1 MRTLQ
6 DLVQHKWY
14 ANARLLAAVRQAPA
28 AAQDKQVR
36 ELLHHIL
43 LANRFWLK
51 LSLGAP
57 FSLESE
63 SQVPESLD
71 ALVTQYKETYAEEA
85 AWVKHLTED
94 ELERQL
100 QASYFKGHSFSVE
113 EGIVQIC
120 MHSHGH
126 RAQVA
131 IRLRELGGTPPG
143 LDYVMWLKDDR
154 PPVTWPQ
161 ASGRG

>member
-14 ANARLLAAVRQAPA
+14 ANARLLAAVQQAPVA
-28 AAQDKQVR
+28 AEDKQVG

-51 LSLGAP
+51 LSQGVP

-71 ALVTQYKETYAEEA
+71 ALVTQYKETYAVEA
-85 AWVKHLTED
+85 TWVKQLTD
-94 ELERQL
+94 AELERQL
-100 QASYFKGHSFSVE
+100 QASYFKGHTFSVE

-120 MHSHGH
+120 LHSHGH

-131 IRLRELGGTPPG
+131 IRLRELGGTPPS
-143 LDYVMWLKDDR
+143 LDFVIWLKDDR
-154 PPVTWPQ
+154 PPVVWPEPTDQ
-161 ASGRG
+161 A

>member
-14 ANARLLAAVRQAPA
+14 ANARLLTAVRQAPA
-28 AAQDKQVR
+28 AVQDKQLR

-51 LSLGAP
+51 LSQGVP
-57 FSLESE
+57 FSPESE
-63 SQVPESLD
+63 WQVPESLD

-85 AWVKHLTED
+85 AWVMQLTD
-94 ELERQL
+94 LELERQL
-100 QASYFKGHSFSVE
+100 QASYFKGHTFSVE

-120 MHSHGH
+120 LHSQGH

-131 IRLRELGGTPPG
+131 IRLRELGGTPPS
-143 LDYVMWLKDDR
+143 LDFVIWLKDDQ
-154 PPVTWPQ
+154 PPIVWPEPTE
-161 ASGRG
+161 